1 VAAAVV
7 VILTPVQRAQVVV
20 VDQEWLLS
28 NIPIHGLFLTPE
40 VG

>member
-7 VILTPVQRAQVVV
+7 VILTPAHRAKVVV

-28 NIPIHGLFLTPE
+28 NIPIHELFLTQAA
-40 VG
+40 V